1 MSQDMNEHSQ
11 LPLLNIQN
19 LSIKFG
25 RKTVVNDL
33 SLSIAPGERLAIVGE
48 SGSGKT
54 LTGLSLIGLLPE
66 AAEVSGKIELNY
78 KDQHQAKAN
87 QSSTH
92 DILSM
97 SATELQAIRG
107 KDIAMIFQEP
117 MTALNPL
124 YTVGNQITEAV
135 QCHNPLWSKVEC
147 HDRSVA
153 LLQKTGIPNPSERFS
168 FYPHQLSGG
177 QRQRAMIA
185 MALACQPKLLI
196 ADEPTTALDP
206 SLRLQILDLL
216 KELQEDAKS
225 HGGMAVILITH
236 DLNMVRHFAE
246 RVGVMHQ
253 GKLLEYG
260 PTEQVFNKPEHAYTE
275 SLVHSE
281 PVRNVIPIVPI
292 APVLLKAHDLTV
304 AYPKVGGG
312 RFLMGLKKFLRGFH
326 FADLWHQEYDEVVK
340 QIDLDLRQGETLGLI
355 GESGSGKSTVAMALL
370 GLLGQ
375 TGAKTSGHVEILG
388 HDWFKMSQKERR
400 PLRASFQVIFQDPFG
415 SLSPRMT
422 VGQIVG
428 EGLLLHQADLSA
440 EALKSKVIDVL
451 KEVGLDRTA
460 FNRYPHEFS
469 GGQRQRIAIARALI
483 LKPQILV
490 LDEPTSAL
498 DVTIQRQI
506 LELLSDLQ
514 HKYNMAYLLISHDLS
529 VIRAMSHRV
538 ISLEKGIKIK
548 EEAL

>member
-1 MSQDMNEHSQ
+1 MSQGMNEHSQ
-11 LPLLNIQN
+11 MPLLNIQN

-78 KDQHQAKAN
+78 KDQHQAQTK

-260 PTEQVFNKPEHAYTE
+260 LTEQVFNKPEHAYTE

-428 EGLLLHQADLSA
+428 EGLLLHQADLST
-440 EALKSKVIDVL
+440 EALKSRVIDVL

>member
-1 MSQDMNEHSQ
+1 MSQLNHIT
-11 LPLLNIQN
+11 PLLDIQH
-19 LSIKFG
+19 LTIKFG

-33 SLSIAPGERLAIVGE
+33 SLSLASGERLAIVGE

-54 LTGLSLIGLLPE
+54 LSGLSLIGLLPE
-66 AAEVSGKIELNY
+66 AAQVSGKIELHCKGQTSKN
-78 KDQHQAKAN
+78 
-87 QSSTH
+87 STNKNSTQ
-92 DILSM
+92 DIVSM
-97 SATELQAIRG
+97 SASELQAIRG

-124 YTVGNQITEAV
+124 YTIGNQIMEAV
-135 QCHNPLWSKVEC
+135 QCHHPLMSKAEC
-147 HDRSVA
+147 RDRSIA
-153 LLQKTGIPNPSERFS
+153 LLEKTGIPHPAERFS

-246 RVGVMHQ
+246 RVAVMHQ

-260 PTEQVFNKPEHAYTE
+260 LTEQVFQNPEHAYTE
-275 SLVHSE
+275 TLVHSE
-281 PVRNVIPIVPI
+281 PVRNVLPLVPI
-292 APVLLKAHDLTV
+292 APVLLKAKELSV
-304 AYPKVGGG
+304 SYPKAGSS
-312 RFLMGLKKFLRGFH
+312 RLFKGLKKFLRGFH
-326 FADLWHQEYDEVVK
+326 FSDLWQQDYDQVVK
-340 QIDLDLRQGETLGLI
+340 HIDLDLRQGETLGVI
-355 GESGSGKSTVAMALL
+355 GESGSGKSTLAMALL

-375 TGAKTSGHVEILG
+375 TGAKTSGYVEILG
-388 HDWFKMSQKERR
+388 HDWFALSQKDRR

-428 EGLLLHQADLSA
+428 EGLRLHQSDLSA
-440 EALKSKVIDVL
+440 DAVKAKVIDVL

-529 VIRAMSHRV
+529 VVRAMSHR
-538 ISLEKGIKIK
+538 IITMKKGLKIK

>member
-1 MSQDMNEHSQ
+1 MSEQNQM
-11 LPLLNIQN
+11 PLLNIQN

-66 AAEVSGKIELNY
+66 AAEVSGKIELSY
-78 KDQHQAKAN
+78 KDQHQAQTN

-97 SATELQAIRG
+97 SSTELQAIRG

-124 YTVGNQITEAV
+124 YTVGNQIMEAV

-153 LLQKTGIPNPSERFS
+153 LLQKTGIPNPSERLS

-260 PTEQVFNKPEHAYTE
+260 PTEQVFNHPEHAYTE

-312 RFLMGLKKFLRGFH
+312 RFLTGFKKFLRGFH
-326 FADLWHQEYDEVVK
+326 FSDLWHQEYDEVVK
-340 QIDLDLRQGETLGLI
+340 NIDLDLRQGETLGLI

-440 EALKSKVIDVL
+440 EALKSRVIDVL

-529 VIRAMSHRV
+529 VVKAMSHRV
-538 ISLEKGIKIK
+538 ISLKKGIKIK

>member
-1 MSQDMNEHSQ
+1 MSQDIKDHSQ
-11 LPLLNIQN
+11 VPLLNIQN

-78 KDQHQAKAN
+78 KDQHQAQTK
-87 QSSTH
+87 QSSTQ

-97 SATELQAIRG
+97 SAPELQAIRG

-124 YTVGNQITEAV
+124 YTIGNQITEAV

-260 PTEQVFNKPEHAYTE
+260 PTEQVFNNPEHAYTE

-281 PVRNVIPIVPI
+281 PVRNVLPLVPI

-312 RFLMGLKKFLRGFH
+312 RFLAGLKKFLRGFH

-355 GESGSGKSTVAMALL
+355 GESGSGKSTLAMALL

-375 TGAKTSGHVEILG
+375 TGAKTSGRVEILG
-388 HDWFKMSQKERR
+388 YDWFKMSQKERR

-428 EGLLLHQADLSA
+428 EGLLLHHADLTA
-440 EALKSKVIDVL
+440 EALKSRVIEVL

>member
-1 MSQDMNEHSQ
+1 MNQ
-11 LPLLNIQN
+11 PNQMPLLNIQN

-66 AAEVSGKIELNY
+66 AAEVSGKIELSY
-78 KDQHQAKAN
+78 QDQHQAQTN
-87 QSSTH
+87 QNSTH

-97 SATELQAIRG
+97 SAKELQAIRG

-260 PTEQVFNKPEHAYTE
+260 PTEQVFNHPEHAYTE

-292 APVLLKAHDLTV
+292 APVLLKALDLTV

-312 RFLMGLKKFLRGFH
+312 RFLTGFKKFLRGFH
-326 FADLWHQEYDEVVK
+326 FSDLWHQEYDEVVK
-340 QIDLDLRQGETLGLI
+340 NIDLDLRQGETLGLI

-529 VIRAMSHRV
+529 VVKAMSHRV
-538 ISLEKGIKIK
+538 ISLKKGIKIK

>member
-1 MSQDMNEHSQ
+1 MSH
-11 LPLLNIQN
+11 LNQTQEPTLINVEN
-19 LSIKFG
+19 LTIKFG
-25 RKTVVNDL
+25 RKTVVQDF
-33 SLSIAPGERLAIVGE
+33 SIQIAQGERIAIVGE

-54 LTGLSLIGLLPE
+54 LTGLSLIGLMPDS
-66 AAEVSGKIELNY
+66 AEVSGKIEMTC
-78 KDQHQAKAN
+78 DGRTQ
-87 QSSTH
+87 
-92 DILSM
+92 DILQMTPSQ
-97 SATELQAIRG
+97 LQAMRG

-124 YTVGNQITEAV
+124 YTVGNQIMEAV
-135 QCHNPLWSKVEC
+135 QCHHPLLSSQSCKE
-147 HDRSVA
+147 RAIA
-153 LLQKTGIPNPSERFS
+153 LLERTGIPSPEQRFS

-236 DLNMVRHFAE
+236 DLNMVRHFAD

-253 GKLLEYG
+253 GKLLECRS
-260 PTEQVFNKPEHAYTE
+260 TESVFQHPEHPYTE

-281 PVRNVIPIVPI
+281 PVRNVLPLVPI
-292 APVLLKAHDLTV
+292 APVLLKAEGVSV
-304 AYPKVGGG
+304 AYPKAGSG
-312 RFLMGLKKFLRGFH
+312 FLSSGIKNFLRGFH
-326 FADLWHQEYDEVVK
+326 FSDLWKREYDEVVK
-340 QIDLDLRQGETLGLI
+340 QVDLDLRQGETLGLI
-355 GESGSGKSTVAMALL
+355 GESGSGKSTLAMALL
-370 GLLGQ
+370 DLLGQ
-375 TGAKTSGHVEILG
+375 TGAKTSGRVEVLG
-388 HDWFKMSQKERR
+388 NSWFDLPKKEKSQ
-400 PLRASFQVIFQDPFG
+400 LRASFQVIFQDPFG

-428 EGLLLHQADLSA
+428 EGLKLHHPDLSA
-440 EALKSKVIDVL
+440 DGIKAKVIEVL

-460 FNRYPHEFS
+460 FSRYPHEFS

-498 DVTIQRQI
+498 DVTIQKQI
-506 LELLSDLQ
+506 LGLLSDLQ
-514 HKYNMAYLLISHDLS
+514 HKYNMAYLLITHDLS
-529 VIRAMSHRV
+529 VVRAMSHRV
-538 ISLEKGIKIK
+538 ITLKKGRKIK
-548 EEAL
+548 HEDL

>member
-1 MSQDMNEHSQ
+1 
-11 LPLLNIQN
+11 
-19 LSIKFG
+19 
-25 RKTVVNDL
+25 
-33 SLSIAPGERLAIVGE
+33 
-48 SGSGKT
+48 
-54 LTGLSLIGLLPE
+54 
-66 AAEVSGKIELNY
+66 
-78 KDQHQAKAN
+78 
-87 QSSTH
+87 
-92 DILSM
+92 
-97 SATELQAIRG
+97 
-107 KDIAMIFQEP
+107 
-117 MTALNPL
+117 
-124 YTVGNQITEAV
+124 
-135 QCHNPLWSKVEC
+135 VEC

-260 PTEQVFNKPEHAYTE
+260 PTEQVFNNPEHAYTE

-281 PVRNVIPIVPI
+281 PVRNVLPLVPI

-312 RFLMGLKKFLRGFH
+312 RFLAGLKKFLRGFH

-355 GESGSGKSTVAMALL
+355 GESGSGKSTLAMALL

-375 TGAKTSGHVEILG
+375 TGAKTSGRVEILG
-388 HDWFKMSQKERR
+388 YDWFNMSQKERR

-428 EGLLLHQADLSA
+428 EGLLLHHADLSA
-440 EALKSKVIDVL
+440 EALKSRVIEVL

-506 LELLSDLQ
+506 LDLLSDLQ

-529 VIRAMSHRV
+529 VVRAMSHRI
-538 ISLEKGIKIK
+538 ISLKKGIKIK